1 MFFRTKQSGPRE
13 YLEIAENRR
22 EGGKVKQEVVGR
34 LGRLDVV
41 KQRATLDNLLRSGIR
56 YAQELALLD
65 ARKKARRQRGRA
77 QEKETLVV
85 PVILKEGKREE
96 RAFDLIL
103 PATLAQ
109 ALTIGKGD
117 TVAWI
122 IQKRRRPHP

>member
-1 MFFRTKQSGPRE
+1 MFFRTKKSGPRE

-34 LGRLDVV
+34 VGRLDVV

-65 ARKKARRQRGRA
+65 VRRKARRARGRRRA
-77 QEKETLVV
+77 QEREAVVV
-85 PVILKEGKREE
+85 PVILKGKR

-103 PATLAQ
+103 PASLAE
-109 ALTIGKGD
+109 ALAIGKED
-117 TVAWI
+117 TVTWI
-122 IQKRRRPHP
+122 IQRRPHR